1 MSSVSSLNRGW
12 LAMMLAVFA
21 SLGIPAVSCAQSSDA
36 GQAQKPVAPDAGGKS
51 PAASAW
57 DRLVYVPFRNL
68 QQTLAGDG
76 AVAIV
81 PVRVLNDWWQKL
93 QALEARPVGDAAIG
107 GGVAEARYDATI
119 EGDLARVRV
128 ELAVR
133 ALTTEGLR
141 LPLRFGEAALGEL
154 SCEDK
159 RVWLRA
165 TGDGDYEIRLPE
177 PGLYRVQFEMG
188 VKVKTTPDGRELDF
202 ETPRAVTS
210 SLQVK
215 VPSADQ
221 AFELE
226 PSAAAV
232 ETAVDEGASRLTAR
246 LPAAGRLRARW
257 RPRSGDSPMQ
267 DALASVRNTTMVR
280 LGDGLIQTDSRLD
293 HQVLRGGLERVEI
306 LAPVGARILEVTA
319 PGLKTWNVAPGENRQ
334 TITVELLGSETKR
347 LPVRVLTEAPLPLE
361 TFPVAGLVQDAPV
374 HGVHAGGGWRE
385 NGVVVLS
392 GTSDLA
398 VVVEQQQ
405 GLIRIEPG
413 EIPQEFARPDAL
425 AWRYFNPGFDLQVTA
440 RPIEPRVQAQRHSRV
455 VFREDEMEVAE
466 DFEFQVERAP
476 VFELRFGIP
485 EGLVVDRVD
494 CELMKSHQVLSDR
507 QELVVT
513 LRDGCKGDVR
523 LQVTARRPLG
533 PIDGTPQV
541 LKLLEPRGVARN
553 RGQVWTAAAQNLE
566 LVFDDRVVERLQAS
580 TSPPG
585 NPPTGTRW
593 LAGWE
598 FPSLPEFTWRMTRR
612 SPRLSATVATTV
624 RVRRELAEVETL
636 VAGSVQYAG
645 LDTIRLAIPE
655 SLADSLQVMAG
666 DVQTPPVRQQG
677 REDGAEPGW
686 VFWKV
691 VLQRPVL
698 GAFQLRLRADQKLT
712 LPAGARQTSFSI
724 SPVRIWNGGLEGTE
738 TVVNPTSVE
747 GQVVLQRDR
756 TLSVG
761 AEADAAFES
770 IDLRELTLL
779 PPEGDLAFRYYSQ
792 PEGLSVSQALT
803 VAATQL
809 EIQPVLETLVSK
821 GVIEAVVT
829 EDAKVTCR
837 MRYELRTSE
846 RQRLDLE
853 LPKDSIPLDAVVDGK
868 RVELERAPVESSDK
882 RWDAYQIPVSRNR
895 SADQPF
901 VMALIF
907 QAPYNPRPLPGMG
920 GNLQLHIPRLGRSGT
935 GEGVVIQQLRAAIWV
950 PQEFGLVGAPEGFTA
965 VHPASLDW
973 LEGARGF
980 TTDTSSLD
988 QWFGNGGAG
997 LYSFQTAGRAYEY
1010 SRLGETASL
1019 TVPYWKTNFF
1029 TWWISG
1035 AIFAAGVVLTATS
1048 WTNRVSILLLG
1059 ALLLS
1064 LLALSS
1070 RELVIHLLG
1079 AARFGLIAALAW
1091 WCVQGLR
1098 KLRLPRFSEPL
1109 PVPLVLPP
1117 GEPPVRRSE

>member
-1 MSSVSSLNRGW
+1 MSSVRSQDRGW
-12 LAMMLAVFA
+12 LAYLLMVFA
-21 SLGIPAVSCAQSSDA
+21 SLGNPAGIGAQTSEKGEA
-36 GQAQKPVAPDAGGKS
+36 PKPVSADGGANAPS
-51 PAASAW
+51 SSAW

-81 PVRVLNDWWQKL
+81 PVRVLNDWWQRL
-93 QALEARPVGDAAIG
+93 QAFETRQKGEAVIG
-107 GGVAEARYDATI
+107 GGVAEAKYQATI
-119 EGDLARVRV
+119 EGDLARVRA
-128 ELAVR
+128 ELAIR

-141 LPLRFGEAALGEL
+141 IPLRFGDAALGEL
-154 SCEDK
+154 ACEDK

-188 VKVKTTPDGRELDF
+188 VKVKNTPDGRELDF
-202 ETPRAVTS
+202 ETPRAVTT

-215 VPSADQ
+215 VPVADQ

-232 ETAVDEGASRLTAR
+232 ETGVEDGASRMMAR
-246 LPAAGRLRARW
+246 LPAAGRVRARW

-267 DALASVRNTTMVR
+267 DALASVRNTTLVR

-306 LAPVGARILEVTA
+306 LAPTGARILEVTA
-319 PGLKTWNVAPGENRQ
+319 PGLKTWTVAPGDNGQ
-334 TITVELLGSETKR
+334 TITVELLGSESKR

-361 TFPVAGLVQDAPV
+361 VFPVAGVVLNGPV

-392 GTSDLA
+392 GTSDLS

-440 RPIEPRVQAQRHSRV
+440 RPIEPRVQSQRQSRV
-455 VFREDEMEVAE
+455 VFREDEMEVVD
-466 DFEFQVERAP
+466 DFHFLVERAP
-476 VFELRFGIP
+476 VFELRFGLP
-485 EGLVVDRVD
+485 EGLVIDRVD
-494 CELMKSHQVLSDR
+494 CELMKSHQVLADR

-513 LRDGCKGDVR
+513 MRDGCKGDVR
-523 LQVTARRPLG
+523 VQVTARRPLG
-533 PIDGTPQV
+533 SIDGTPQT
-541 LKLLEPRGVARN
+541 LKLLEPRGVVRD

-566 LVFDDRVVERLQAS
+566 LVFDDRVVERLQAA

-585 NPPTGTRW
+585 NPPSGTRW

-598 FPSLPEFTWRMTRR
+598 FPSLPEFTWRMSRR

-636 VAGSVQYAG
+636 LAGVVQYAG

-655 SLADSLQVMAG
+655 SLADSLQVMAA

-677 REDGAEPGW
+677 REEGGEAGW
-686 VFWKV
+686 VFWKI

-698 GAFQLRLRADQKLT
+698 GAFQLRLRADQKLS
-712 LPAGARQTSFSI
+712 LPAGARQTSFSV
-724 SPVRIWNGGLEGTE
+724 SPVRLRTGGLEGTE

-747 GQVVLQRDR
+747 GQVVVQRDR

-761 AEADAAFES
+761 AEADAGFES

-792 PEGLSVSQALT
+792 PEGLT
-803 VAATQL
+803 VPQSLSLAATQL

-853 LPKDSIPLDAVVDGK
+853 LPKDSVPLDAVVDGK
-868 RVELERAPVESSDK
+868 RVELERAPVESTDK

-920 GNLQLHIPRLGRSGT
+920 GNLQVNIPRLGRNGA

-950 PQEFGLVGAPEGFTA
+950 PQEFGLVGVPDGFTA
-965 VHPASLDW
+965 VRPATLEW

-980 TTDTSSLD
+980 TTDTSGLD
-988 QWFGNGGAG
+988 SWFGTGGAG

-1010 SRLGETASL
+1010 SRLGETAAL

-1035 AIFAAGVVLTATS
+1035 TIFAAGVVLTATS
-1048 WTNRVSILLLG
+1048 WTNRVSILLMG
-1059 ALLLS
+1059 ALG
-1064 LLALSS
+1064 LALVSLQA
-1070 RELVIHLLG
+1070 RELVVHLLG
-1079 AARFGLIAALAW
+1079 AARFGLIAAFAW

-1098 KLRLPRFSEPL
+1098 HLRVPRLSEPVVMA
-1109 PVPLVLPP
+1109 PATPP
-1117 GEPPVRRSE
+1117 NPPDRQPE